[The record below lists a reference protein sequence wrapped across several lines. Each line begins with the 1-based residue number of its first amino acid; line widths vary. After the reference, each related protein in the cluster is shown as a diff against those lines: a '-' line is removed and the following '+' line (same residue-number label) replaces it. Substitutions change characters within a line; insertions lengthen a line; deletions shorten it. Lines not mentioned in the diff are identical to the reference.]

1 LKNLRSF
8 PRTKQHQCPK
18 KYQNYRQKD
27 QIMIQKGVKKKVFRS
42 KSQSSLSFWTTQVF
56 HLFPGIKNLR
66 TKKTW
71 NTQTRDS
78 TWNMKNQKHLKIVLE
93 NLRQS
98 KRKKSLFFLVKAALS
113 NIGSFKKRCI
123 QTYEEIH

>member
-1 LKNLRSF
+1 
-8 PRTKQHQCPK
+8 
-18 KYQNYRQKD
+18 
-27 QIMIQKGVKKKVFRS
+27 MIQKGVKKKVFRS

-66 TKKTW
+66 TKK
-71 NTQTRDS
+71 NLEYS
-78 TWNMKNQKHLKIVLE
+78 NKGLHLEHEK
-93 NLRQS
+93 S
-98 KRKKSLFFLVKAALS
+98 KTSQDCAGKYKAKVKKKSLFFLFKAALS